1 MPLPS
6 SATEIRNGA
15 WVLSGNSILKDGRS
29 IQVHLLLKDN
39 KTTQVFFIANKI
51 LDFEKFRLKVRIER
65 G

>member
-29 IQVHLLLKDN
+29 IQVQIFLKDN
-39 KTTQVFFIANKI
+39 KASQKIVIAN
-51 LDFEKFRLKVRIER
+51 
-65 G
+65 